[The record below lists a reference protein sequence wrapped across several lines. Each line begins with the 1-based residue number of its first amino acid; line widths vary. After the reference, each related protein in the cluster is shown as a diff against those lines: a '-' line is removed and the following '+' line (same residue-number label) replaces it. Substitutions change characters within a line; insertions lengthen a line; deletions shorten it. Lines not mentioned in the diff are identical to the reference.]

1 MRFHDKKTIYL
12 QIADYFLEK
21 ILKGNLP
28 ENERVLS
35 VREMATEVEV
45 NPNTVMRTYSFL
57 QDLDILYNKR
67 GIGYFIAEGAR
78 EKAKKIKKEEFMK
91 EELPML
97 FKTMDLLGIKPSDLN
112 DLYAETK
119 KSNV

>member
-1 MRFHDKKTIYL
+1 MRFHDKKAIYL

-21 ILKGNLP
+21 ILKGNLH

-35 VREMATEVEV
+35 VREMASEVEV

-67 GIGYFIAEGAR
+67 GIGYFIAEDAR
-78 EKAKKIKKEEFMK
+78 EKAKSIKKEEFMK
-91 EELPML
+91 EELPLL
-97 FKTMDLLGIKPSDLN
+97 FKTMDLLEIKPSDLN
-112 DLYAETK
+112 DLYAQTK
-119 KSNV
+119 KTNE